1 MLCVFLLCSSCT
13 VYKYEK
19 KIVKRIYK
27 SYVESSIQGVLKAG
41 EKMDKKWIRSLL
53 EQYKEGKISL
63 EQGVDELSQLPYEDM
78 GFAQIDHHR
87 ELRQGFPEVI
97 YGEGK
102 TKEQILAIM
111 KALVEESHHNVMAT
125 HVSEEK
131 AAFVKES
138 LSEAVYDT
146 TARILYVEQVKDKI
160 IDETRRVLVLT
171 AGTSDIPVASEAA
184 LTARLMGNAVD
195 TCFDVGV
202 AGIHRLFAHEKE
214 IENAN
219 VIIVV
224 AGMEGALAS
233 VVGGLTD
240 KPVIAVPTSVGYG
253 ASFHGIAA
261 LLSMLNCCAAGVAV
275 MNIDNGFGAGI
286 LAGKINRMR

>member
-1 MLCVFLLCSSCT
+1 
-13 VYKYEK
+13 
-19 KIVKRIYK
+19 
-27 SYVESSIQGVLKAG
+27 
-41 EKMDKKWIRSLL
+41 MDKKWIRSLL

-63 EQGVDELSQLPYEDM
+63 EQGVDELSQLPYEDI

-111 KALVEESHHNVMAT
+111 KALAEESHHNVMAT

-131 AAFVKES
+131 AEFVKGT
-138 LSEAVYDT
+138 LSAAVYDA
-146 TARILYVEQVKDKI
+146 TARILYIEQVKDQK
-160 IDETRRVLVLT
+160 IDETRRILVLT
-171 AGTSDIPVASEAA
+171 AGTSDIPVAAEAA
-184 LTARLMGNAVD
+184 LTAKLMGNAVD

-275 MNIDNGFGAGI
+275 MNIDNGFGAGV